1 MRPVRETTFAR
12 RLLTLAAIAGA
23 LVLLMGATAR
33 IGAFAVPSAL
43 LGGGVAPVE
52 VVATR
57 AANGVGGFLQ
67 GIFSLWSLRAENA
80 QLRSANAALKAE
92 VLRDAEMRAEN
103 ANLNALVNLETAV
116 AASGGQRGI
125 AANVIGRNADSWF
138 DALVVDKGT
147 RAGVKAGMVA
157 VTPDG
162 LVGRVLPG
170 VSASTAHVMLL
181 TNPAFG
187 VGVLVQRQDSR
198 EEGVAQ
204 GELGSPELTA
214 TFFSAT
220 ANVQAGDE
228 LVTSGLGG
236 EFPRGLAVGTVSRV
250 MQGDNGLVREGAI
263 VPAAHL
269 QSVEDVLLLP
279 AGNGAA

>member
-1 MRPVRETTFAR
+1 MRESTLGR
-12 RLLTLAAIAGA
+12 RLLTLAAIIGA
-23 LVLLMGATAR
+23 LALLMGATAR
-33 IGAFAVPSAL
+33 IGAFALPSAF
-43 LGGGVAPVE
+43 LGAGVAPVE

-57 AANGVGGFLQ
+57 VTNGVGWLVQ
-67 GIFSLWSLRAENA
+67 GVFGLWSLRAENA
-80 QLRSANAALKAE
+80 ALRSANAALRAE
-92 VLRDAEMRAEN
+92 VLQDAEMRAEN
-103 ANLNALVNLETAV
+103 ANINALDHLQTAV
-116 AASGGQRGI
+116 AAAGGQRGI
-125 AANVIGRNADSWF
+125 AANVIGRSADSWF
-138 DALVVDKGT
+138 DALVVDKGS
-147 RAGVKAGMVA
+147 RAGVTAGMIA

-162 LVGRVLPG
+162 LVGRVMPG
-170 VSASTAHVMLL
+170 VSAFASRVMLL

-187 VGVLVQRQDSR
+187 VGVMVQRQDSR

-204 GELGSPELTA
+204 GELGSPDLTA

-236 EFPRGLAVGTVSRV
+236 EFPRGLAVGAVSRV
-250 MQGDNGLVREGAI
+250 MEGDFSLVRQADI

-279 AGNGAA
+279 PPGTKAP